1 MVHCKPL
8 PKPFAEPFAEPLAKP
23 LAQMHRREIS
33 EARPAAILDGP
44 HFGLVDTVRALRR
57 NRLVC
62 RCLDKG

>member
-1 MVHCKPL
+1 MVHCK
-8 PKPFAEPFAEPLAKP
+8 PLAKP
-23 LAQMHRREIS
+23 LAQMHRRETS